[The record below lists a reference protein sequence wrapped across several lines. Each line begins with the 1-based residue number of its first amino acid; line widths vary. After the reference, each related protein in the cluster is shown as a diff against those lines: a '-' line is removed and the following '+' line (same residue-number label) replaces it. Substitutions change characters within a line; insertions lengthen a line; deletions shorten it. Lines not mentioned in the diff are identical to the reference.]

1 MPKMSETY
9 RTIAEEVERY
19 LRTGESDPYRSAWS
33 GGFLE
38 RETRDHDDL
47 RKALVC
53 EVRRLTAGLKH
64 ELLPESDTV
73 SLTRAKVE
81 PMVRG
86 LFPRAEQDLVLA
98 MIERSV
104 VFVTGANIESL
115 LLECSFHGS
124 AWTLAN
130 LYLASVG
137 AELLGE
143 DAPRLVGLS
152 EETTCY
158 VSLEYFSQDDS
169 FADFI
174 VHEAAHI
181 FHNCKRA
188 AVGLRET
195 RRKEWLLDIEYRK
208 RETFAYSCEGYARV
222 IERGKNPVERRTLA
236 EQYARTARISDER
249 VDAAE
254 VAAIIQA
261 AAEARNGWKL
271 ILTRCAPN
279 RLS

>member
-1 MPKMSETY
+1 MPKMTEIQRTAAKET
-9 RTIAEEVERY
+9 ERY
-19 LRTGESDPYRSAWS
+19 LHTGESDPYRSAWS
-33 GGFLE
+33 GGFLQ
-38 RETRDHDDL
+38 REKRAHDDL
-47 RKALVC
+47 RNALVR
-53 EVRRLTAGLKH
+53 EVRRLTAGVSQ
-64 ELLPESDTV
+64 EPLPESDTIL
-73 SLTRAKVE
+73 LTRAKVE

-86 LFPRAEQDLVLA
+86 LFPKAEQDLVLA

-104 VFVTGANIESL
+104 IFVTGANIESL
-115 LLECSFHGS
+115 LLECSFDGS

-137 AELLGE
+137 ADLLGE
-143 DAPRLVGLS
+143 DAPCLVGVS

-158 VSLEYFSQDDS
+158 VSPEYFSQDDP

-188 AVGLRET
+188 IVGLRQI

-208 RETFAYSCEGYARV
+208 RETFAYSCEAYARL
-222 IERGKNPVERRTLA
+222 IERGKQPVERGLLA
-236 EQYARTARISDER
+236 EQFARTARISDER

-254 VAAIIQA
+254 VAGIIQA

-271 ILTRCAPN
+271 ILERCAPN
-279 RLS
+279 RQS

>member
-1 MPKMSETY
+1 MPKMTETQH
-9 RTIAEEVERY
+9 TVAQETERY

-33 GGFLE
+33 GGFLQ
-38 RETRDHDDL
+38 REKRAHDDL
-47 RKALVC
+47 RNALVR
-53 EVRRLTAGLKH
+53 EVRRLTAGLSQGP
-64 ELLPESDTV
+64 LPESDTIL
-73 SLTRAKVE
+73 LTRAKVE

-86 LFPRAEQDLVLA
+86 LFTKAEQDLVLA
-98 MIERSV
+98 MLERSV
-104 VFVTGANIESL
+104 IFVTGANIESL
-115 LLECSFHGS
+115 LLECSFDGS

-143 DAPRLVGLS
+143 DAPCLVGVS
-152 EETTCY
+152 EETT
-158 VSLEYFSQDDS
+158 F
-169 FADFI
+169 
-174 VHEAAHI
+174 HEAAHI

-188 AVGLRET
+188 IVGLRQT

-208 RETFAYSCEGYARV
+208 RETFAYSCEAYARL
-222 IERGKNPVERRTLA
+222 IERGKKPVERRALA

-254 VAAIIQA
+254 VAGIIQA

-279 RLS
+279 RRS